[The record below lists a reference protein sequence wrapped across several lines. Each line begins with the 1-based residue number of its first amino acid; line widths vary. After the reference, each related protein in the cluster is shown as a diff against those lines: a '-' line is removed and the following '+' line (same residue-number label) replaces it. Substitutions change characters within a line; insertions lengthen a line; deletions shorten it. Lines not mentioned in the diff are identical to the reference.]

1 MAVVLE
7 REMVKVIVKE
17 VGKPAVIKEI
27 GTTLKDYQN
36 EVLGDIESIPFP
48 GRDDIDIVINDM
60 GKLNGMQPNLLIP
73 EYGDIIMGRFFVI
86 GVDEKECTWKSL
98 TEEQAEEVLNYIEKY
113 DFAKIKK

>member
-1 MAVVLE
+1 MTLVLE

-27 GTTLKDYQN
+27 GTKLQDYKN

-48 GRDDIDIVINDM
+48 GRDDIDIVVNDM
-60 GKLNGMQPNLLIP
+60 GKLNGMKPNLLIP

-86 GVDEKECTWKSL
+86 GVDERNCSWKSI
-98 TEEQAEEVLNYIEKY
+98 TEEQAEEVLEYIEKY
-113 DFAKIKK
+113 DFAKIQK